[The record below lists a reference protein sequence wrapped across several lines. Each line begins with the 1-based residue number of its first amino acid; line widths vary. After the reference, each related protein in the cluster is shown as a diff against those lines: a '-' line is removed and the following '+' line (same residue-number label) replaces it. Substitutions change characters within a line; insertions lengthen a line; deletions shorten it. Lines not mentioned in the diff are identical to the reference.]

1 MKLDVFG
8 RVIEVIRDGN
18 RWSVFYPG
26 NEGKKR
32 RADDIVLPPDLK
44 KEALIEYIADICH
57 EWATQ
62 ENREVKQL
70 D

>member
-8 RVIEVIRDGN
+8 KPVEIIRDGN
-18 RWSVFYPG
+18 RWLVFYPG

-32 RADDIVLPPDLK
+32 RADDIILPPDLK
-44 KEALIEYIADICH
+44 EENLIEYIADLCH
-57 EWATQ
+57 EWATLDSS
-62 ENREVKQL
+62 EVKRL